1 MSMDQK
7 VFLSGLSVGKDWKAE
22 ISKIAS
28 RVQNELAGKSCDL
41 FVFFVSEVYRDF
53 DAPFFCRSLAN
64 ALSCR
69 VLIGCNSSGV
79 VGDEKE
85 IEMEPAISYMAM
97 HLPGIRLSPFT
108 LSAEESESIQTG
120 AELINFLD
128 IYPPDKPRFICL
140 ADPATCD
147 ITKLLNAFNDG
158 YKGLPVIGGLASGGV
173 LNKPNWLSLN
183 GDVYSEG
190 VCGVALAGD
199 IEFDIL
205 VSQGCRPIDKPYVI
219 TKAEENVLY
228 ELAGRPTLEVL
239 REALEALPAKDK
251 KLAEH
256 SLFVGLVMDERRFNF
271 KRGDFLIRNIVG
283 FDPDTGALMVGAL
296 LKVGHTVQF
305 QLRDAHT
312 SSEDLEIL
320 LEKFRETK
328 SAAPQGG
335 ILVSCCGRGKG
346 LYGKA
351 DHDVRMIQSM
361 RGPLPLTG
369 FFANGEIGPIENK
382 NYVHGYTSS
391 LVVLR

>member
-1 MSMDQK
+1 MSQK
-7 VFLSGLSVGKDWKAE
+7 IFLSGLAEGKDWKAE

-28 RVQNELAGKSCDL
+28 KVKAGLAGQSCDL
-41 FVFFVSEVYRDF
+41 FVFFVSEVHKDF
-53 DAPFFCRSLAN
+53 DRQFFSSSLTH

-69 VLIGCNSSGV
+69 VSIGCNSCGV
-79 VGDEKE
+79 IGDEKE
-85 IEMEPAISYMAM
+85 VEMEPAISYLAM

-108 LSAEESESIQTG
+108 LSGEETQTITTG
-120 AELINFLD
+120 SELINFLD
-128 IYPPDKPRFICL
+128 LYPPDKPRFICL

-147 ITKLLNAFNDG
+147 MTKLLTAFNEG

-173 LNKPNWLSLN
+173 IDKPSWLCLN
-183 GDVYSEG
+183 GRVYSEG
-190 VCGVALAGD
+190 ACGVALVGD
-199 IEFDIL
+199 IEFDII
-205 VSQGCRPIDKPYVI
+205 VSQGCRPIGKPYVI
-219 TKAEENVLY
+219 TKAEDSVLY
-228 ELAGRPTLEVL
+228 ELAGKPTLEVL
-239 REALEALPAKDK
+239 REVLDALPAKDK

-256 SLFVGLVMDERRFNF
+256 SLFVGLVMNEQRLDF

-283 FDPDTGALMVGAL
+283 FEPDTGALMVGAL

-320 LEKFRETK
+320 LEKFQETRA
-328 SAAPQGG
+328 AAPQGG

-346 LYGKA
+346 LYGEA
-351 DHDVRMIQSM
+351 DHDVQKIQSM

-391 LVVLR
+391 LVILR